1 MLKYFSTFFL
11 SILISIGS
19 TIEIFA
25 ENSKKTSPPT
35 QKQTLF
41 GKWALNCPENQKC
54 RIAQTIIHKQ
64 TEQTVVIARVFK
76 DKTGVLVLSLPKG
89 IFLAP
94 GVSLRIDKGKLIRYP
109 FETCDE
115 SGCHTGLKLSKKLL
129 SSLKRGTQAS
139 VIFYDSHQKPVLA
152 NLSLEGFTKAYAALK

>member
-1 MLKYFSTFFL
+1 MLKYFSTIFL
-11 SILISIGS
+11 SIFVIIGGVI
-19 TIEIFA
+19 TAYA
-25 ENSKKTSPPT
+25 ENSEKKSQAS
-35 QKQTLF
+35 QKQSLF
-41 GKWALNCPENQKC
+41 GKWALNCPKNQKC
-54 RIAQTIIHKQ
+54 RVGQTIIHKQ

-89 IFLAP
+89 VFLAP

-139 VIFYDSHQKPVLA
+139 IIFYDSRQKPVLA